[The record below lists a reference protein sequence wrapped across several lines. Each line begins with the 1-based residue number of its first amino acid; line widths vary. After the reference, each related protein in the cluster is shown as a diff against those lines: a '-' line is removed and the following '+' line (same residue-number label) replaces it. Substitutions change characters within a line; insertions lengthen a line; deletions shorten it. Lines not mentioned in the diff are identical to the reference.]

1 MAGVNKVIIL
11 GNLGQVPMVRH
22 MPNGEAVA
30 NLSVATSETW
40 KDKQTGQ
47 QKEKTEWHRVVMFGR
62 LAEIASKHLVKGS
75 KVYIEG
81 TLQTR
86 KWQNQQG
93 QDQYTTEIIVQSFNG
108 TLQMLNS
115 PVQSGGQQAD
125 SYSWQGQQQG
135 SYQQKP
141 AQQQYTKAPQQ
152 QGGQAQQSQQQG
164 GFQQQDVQPYNSP
177 DRSSRLNQPKANPQ
191 ESNINFD
198 DGIPF

>member
-62 LAEIASKHLVKGS
+62 LAEIAGKHLVKGS

-81 TLQTR
+81 TLHTR
-86 KWQNQQG
+86 KWQNKEG